1 MHHRGKSVR
10 MGLTPSDVN
19 IKKNSHCVENT
30 GTEDWQNL
38 NLVWFLIFIDQF
50 KDSFDHILYI

>member
-1 MHHRGKSVR
+1 
-10 MGLTPSDVN
+10 MGLPLSDLN
-19 IKKNSHCVENT
+19 IKKKSHCVENT

-38 NLVWFLIFIDQF
+38 NRVWFLIFIDQF